1 MKSIVSKIFAYEDYR
16 EFLKDSLAELKSQDA
31 KYSQRFVLSQI
42 GVASSGWLSD
52 IFKGRK
58 NITQTSTHRFIE
70 FFQMNPREASYFES
84 LIAYNQAGCLE
95 EKSRFFN
102 RLAEFNEATT
112 ELVNPDQFEYFSKWY
127 HTAIRETLLT
137 KPFFGDFVSLAK
149 TMDPV
154 ITPAQAKK
162 SVQLLENLGMVKKQ
176 GSGEFKPVSLNVTKQ
191 NNFNPVHYFQHMKEM
206 REVGGQSLERKTK
219 DERNFST
226 LGAALSRESYDIII
240 EDIVALRQKIL
251 SLSEQ
256 ENVKQADGVE
266 LGKRKVIQYV
276 FEAFPLTKDI

>member
-16 EFLKDSLAELKSQDA
+16 EFLKDSLAELKKGDS
-31 KYSQRFVLSQI
+31 KYSQRYVLSQI
-42 GVASSGWLSD
+42 GVSSSGWLSD

-70 FFQMNPREASYFES
+70 FFGMSQREAAYFES
-84 LIAYNQAGCLE
+84 LIGYNQAGCLE
-95 EKSRFFN
+95 EKSRFFE
-102 RLAEFNEATT
+102 RLAEFSEASS

-149 TMDPV
+149 TLDPV
-154 ITPAQAKK
+154 VTPAVAKQ
-162 SVQLLENLGMVKKQ
+162 SVQLLETLGMIKKQ
-176 GSGEFKPVSLNVTKQ
+176 GSGEYKPVSLNVTKQ
-191 NNFNPVHYFQHMKEM
+191 TNFNPVHYFQHMKEM
-206 REVGGQSLERKTK
+206 REVGGQSLERKSK

-226 LGAALSRESYDIII
+226 LGAALSRESYDEIV

-256 ENVKQADGVE
+256 ENVKQAEGVD